1 VVRPAELGTFDWPLF
16 LAVVTTCGLSL
27 LTISSATFQNPDLE
41 GLAGRQAFWILAGLL
56 ALLVMLAID
65 YHTLAEFTP
74 FIYAAAL
81 AALIYLLFFGRVIA
95 GTRGWLE
102 LGPMNLQPSEF
113 VKVALI
119 LAVGTYAAAT
129 GGHKLGWKSLA
140 NLSLLGGAPLV
151 LILKQP
157 DFGTAAT
164 LLPVVLV
171 TVFVAGIQLRVLVIL
186 AVILALALPV
196 AWFTVFK
203 DYQKERILTFVNPE
217 RDPSGAGYQ
226 VRQSKIAVGS
236 GGLTGHGLYKGTQSK
251 LQFLPAQQTDFIFA
265 VVAEELG
272 FLGAG
277 ALVGLYLFMTMRCLA
292 AARLARDKLGRY
304 LALGVGT
311 AFGCQSLANLGMMV
325 GLVPIVGIPL
335 PLMSYGGS
343 SMVATLMGFGLV
355 LNVNM
360 RRFVNS

>member
-1 VVRPAELGTFDWPLF
+1 MRAAELGTFDWLLF
-16 LAVVTTCGLSL
+16 LAVLATCGLSV
-27 LTISSATFQNPDLE
+27 LTIYSATLNNPGLE
-41 GLAGRQAFWILAGLL
+41 GLAARQLFWVGAGLL
-56 ALLVMLAID
+56 ALLVMLVID

-74 FIYAAAL
+74 LLYGAAILAL
-81 AALIYLLFFGRVIA
+81 VYLLFFGRVIA
-95 GTRGWLE
+95 GTRGWIE

-113 VKVALI
+113 VKIALI
-119 LAVGTYAAAT
+119 LAVGTYAAAA
-129 GGHKLGWKSLA
+129 GGHKLGWGPLA
-140 NLSLLGGAPLV
+140 TLATLAGLPLL
-151 LILKQP
+151 LILNQP
-157 DFGTAAT
+157 DLGTAAT
-164 LLPVVLV
+164 LLPVLLV
-171 TVFVAGIQLRVLVIL
+171 TVFVAGIKLRVLVVL
-186 AVILALALPV
+186 ALILALALPL

-236 GGLTGHGLYKGTQSK
+236 GGMTGQGLFKGSQSK

-277 ALVGLYLFMTMRCLA
+277 SLVGLYLFMTLRCLA
-292 AARLARDKLGRY
+292 TARLARDKLGRY
-304 LALGVGT
+304 LALAFGT
-311 AFGCQSLANLGMMV
+311 AFGCQVLVNLGMMV

-355 LNVNM
+355 LNVHM
-360 RRFVNS
+360 RRFVNA

>member
-1 VVRPAELGTFDWPLF
+1 MRPAELGTFDWSLF
-16 LAVVTTCGLSL
+16 LAVLTTCGLSL
-27 LTISSATFQNPDLE
+27 LTIYSATMENPDLA
-41 GLAGRQAFWILAGLL
+41 GLASRQMFWVGVGMV
-56 ALLVMLAID
+56 ALLVMLAVD

-74 FIYAAAL
+74 VIYGAAVLAL
-81 AALIYLLFFGRVIA
+81 VYLLFFGRVIA
-95 GTRGWLE
+95 GTKGWLE
-102 LGPMNLQPSEF
+102 LGPMNVQPAEF

-129 GGHKLGWKSLA
+129 GGHKLGWGSLA
-140 NLSLLGGAPLV
+140 TLALLGGVPLL

-157 DFGTAAT
+157 DLGTAAT
-164 LLPVVLV
+164 LLPVLLV
-171 TVFVAGIQLRVLVIL
+171 IVFVAGIKVRVLVIL

-196 AWFTVFK
+196 AWYTVFK

-226 VRQSKIAVGS
+226 IRQSKIAVGS
-236 GGLTGHGLYKGTQSK
+236 GGLTGQGLFKGSQSK

-265 VVAEELG
+265 VVAEESG
-272 FLGAG
+272 FVGAG
-277 ALVGLYLFMTMRCLA
+277 GLVGLYLFMTLRCLA
-292 AARLARDKLGRY
+292 TARLARDKLGRY
-304 LALGVGT
+304 LALAFGT
-311 AFGCQSLANLGMMV
+311 AFGCQSLVNLGMMV

-360 RRFVNS
+360 RRFVN